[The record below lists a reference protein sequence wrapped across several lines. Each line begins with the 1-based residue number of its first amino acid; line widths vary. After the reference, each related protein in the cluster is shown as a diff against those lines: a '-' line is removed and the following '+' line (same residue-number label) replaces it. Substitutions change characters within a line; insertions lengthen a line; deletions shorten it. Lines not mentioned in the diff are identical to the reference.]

1 MNYQIRSGIAKEY
14 REDAARLYAIA
25 FEKKFEKLLG
35 SKDEV
40 IDILKDGINTN
51 YAFSVISESNELL
64 GIVGYYHNNSS
75 LMDIKF
81 KKLKNKYGL
90 FSGAYK
96 KIILSILFFKKQDNK
111 KQLLMDGIV
120 VNNKFRGMGIGGALI
135 TKLVE
140 FANVNKMSTIKLDVI
155 DHNPAKKL
163 YIRNGFV
170 KTNHI
175 KNLKIVKYLI
185 GVSGLTTMVKTLY

>member
-1 MNYQIRSGIAKEY
+1 MNYQIKSGIAKEY

-51 YAFSVISESNELL
+51 YSFSVISESNELL

-140 FANVNKMSTIKLDVI
+140 FANENKMSTIKLDVI

-185 GVSGLTTMVKTLY
+185 GVGGLTTMVKTL

>member
-1 MNYQIRSGIAKEY
+1 MNYQIKAGIAKEH

-120 VNNKFRGMGIGGALI
+120 VNNNFRGMGIGGALI
-135 TKLVE
+135 NKLVE
-140 FANVNKMSTIKLDVI
+140 FANENKMSTIKLDVI

-170 KTNHI
+170 KTHHI

-185 GVSGLTTMVKTLY
+185 GVGGLTTMVKKLN

>member
-1 MNYQIRSGIAKEY
+1 MNYQIKSGIAKEY

-51 YAFSVISESNELL
+51 YSFSVISESNELL

-81 KKLKNKYGL
+81 KQLKNKYGL

-140 FANVNKMSTIKLDVI
+140 FANENKMSTIKLDVI

-185 GVSGLTTMVKTLY
+185 GVGGLTTMVKTL

>member
-1 MNYQIRSGIAKEY
+1 MNYQIKAGIAKEH

-120 VNNKFRGMGIGGALI
+120 VKNNFRRMGIGEALI
-135 TKLVE
+135 NKLVE
-140 FANVNKMSTIKLDVI
+140 FANENKMSTIKLDVI
-155 DHNPAKKL
+155 DHNPAINL
-163 YIRNGFV
+163 YDRVGFV

-185 GVSGLTTMVKTLY
+185 GVGGLTTMVKKL

>member
-1 MNYQIRSGIAKEY
+1 MNYQIKAGIAKEH

-90 FSGAYK
+90 FSGGYK
-96 KIILSILFFKKQDNK
+96 KIVLSILFFKKQDNK

-120 VNNKFRGMGIGGALI
+120 VNNNCRGMGIGGALI

-140 FANVNKMSTIKLDVI
+140 FANENKMSTIKLDVI

-185 GVSGLTTMVKTLY
+185 GVGGLTTMVKTL